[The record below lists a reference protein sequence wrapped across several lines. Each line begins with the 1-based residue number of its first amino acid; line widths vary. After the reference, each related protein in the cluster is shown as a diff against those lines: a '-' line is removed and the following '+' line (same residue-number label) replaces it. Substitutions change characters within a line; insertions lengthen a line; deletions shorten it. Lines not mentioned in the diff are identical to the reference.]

1 MKAQDKRPDDAQRN
15 VERTLLVTTQ
25 VIRRELHIA
34 DGELLGGYGRVS
46 LLEQGDSVTSILT
59 RVERRLKGRES
70 VILQHMQES
79 LQAANESKPTQAL
92 IF

>member
-25 VIRRELHIA
+25 IVRRELHIA

-46 LLEQGDSVTSILT
+46 LLEQRDSVTSILT
-59 RVERRLKGRES
+59 GVERRLKGRKS
-70 VILQHMQES
+70 VVLQHMQES
-79 LQAANESKPTQAL
+79 LQAATVSQKPT
-92 IF
+92 

>member
-1 MKAQDKRPDDAQRN
+1 MTGNWERI
-15 VERTLLVTTQ
+15 ERTLLMSTEIVG
-25 VIRRELHIA
+25 RKLDIA
-34 DGELLGGYGRVS
+34 NGELLGGYGRVS
-46 LLEQGDSVTSILT
+46 IPEQGDSATSILT

>member
-15 VERTLLVTTQ
+15 GERTLLVTTQ
-25 VIRRELHIA
+25 VVRRELHIA

-59 RVERRLKGRES
+59 GVERRLKGRKS

-79 LQAANESKPTQAL
+79 LQAATVSQKPT
-92 IF
+92 

>member
-1 MKAQDKRPDDAQRN
+1 MSAQ
-15 VERTLLVTTQ
+15 VV
-25 VIRRELHIA
+25 RRELHIA

-59 RVERRLKGRES
+59 GVERRLKGRES

-79 LQAANESKPTQAL
+79 LQAACESKPN
-92 IF
+92 ISSDY